1 MKACLHNVFYEN
13 YKYHNIVLTLFH
25 KNYDHSKN
33 NRNLHKNNKTVVY
46 LPLFYRIGH
55 NNKFLCFLNQNPY
68 ALYKVLIFHNYSCL
82 APLVSD
88 ATCYTYMVVI
98 FFALFTIK

>member
-1 MKACLHNVFYEN
+1 MFFYEN

-25 KNYDHSKN
+25 KKYEHSKN
-33 NRNLHKNNKTVVY
+33 NINLHKNNKTVVY

-68 ALYKVLIFHNYSCL
+68 ALYKVLISHNYLCL

-98 FFALFTIK
+98 FFALYTIK

>member
-1 MKACLHNVFYEN
+1 MKILNIIILCLVFFTTSM
-13 YKYHNIVLTLFH
+13 NIGKRKEIYT
-25 KNYDHSKN
+25 
-33 NRNLHKNNKTVVY
+33 KTT
-46 LPLFYRIGH
+46 FYRIGH
-55 NNKFLCFLNQNPY
+55 NNKLSGFLNQNPY
-68 ALYKVLIFHNYSCL
+68 ALYKVLISHNYSCL